1 MKPVVWIGS
10 SLREFKGFPEPV
22 RSEMGYALYI
32 AQCGKRHRKTK
43 ILKGFKGSGV
53 IEIIDIFE
61 GNAFR
66 TVYTVE
72 FKSAIYVLHAFQKK
86 SKSGI
91 ATPQLD
97 KSLIEL
103 RLNAA
108 KQIEE
113 N

>member
-10 SLREFKGFPEPV
+10 SLREFKDFPEQV
-22 RSEMGYALYI
+22 RSEMGYALYV

-91 ATPQLD
+91 STPQLD

-113 N
+113 S